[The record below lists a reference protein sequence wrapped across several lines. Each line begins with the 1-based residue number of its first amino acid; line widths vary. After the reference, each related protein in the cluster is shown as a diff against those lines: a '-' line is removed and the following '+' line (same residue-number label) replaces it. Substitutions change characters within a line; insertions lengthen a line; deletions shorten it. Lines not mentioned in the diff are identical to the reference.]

1 MPCLSENRRSQPSL
15 ALNLISIRPVI
26 LSTADYVRT
35 PPTSMPHQL
44 RCMYHFIAASSLLSC
59 SADFA
64 CSTFCIIATD
74 F

>member
-26 LSTADYVRT
+26 LSTADYIRT
-35 PPTSMPHQL
+35 PRTFMPHQP
-44 RCMYHFIAASSLLSC
+44 RCTYRFIAASSLLSRA
-59 SADFA
+59 ADFA
-64 CSTFCIIATD
+64 CSTFCIISTD